1 MFVLQAVKQD
11 KGQESLSEDQWENAK
26 KKVRAKIQTTSTETT
41 MSAGAVASAEDA
53 TDEEEELIKEIVRL
67 ISKESGPAKE
77 AVLIQLSRRLKV
89 SVRVC
94 MWMP

>member
-1 MFVLQAVKQD
+1 MLQAVKQD
-11 KGQESLSEDQWENAK
+11 KVQERLDEDQWENAK

-41 MSAGAVASAEDA
+41 TSVGAVASAEDA

-67 ISKESGPAKE
+67 ISKESGSAKE

-94 MWMP
+94 IVDSMH